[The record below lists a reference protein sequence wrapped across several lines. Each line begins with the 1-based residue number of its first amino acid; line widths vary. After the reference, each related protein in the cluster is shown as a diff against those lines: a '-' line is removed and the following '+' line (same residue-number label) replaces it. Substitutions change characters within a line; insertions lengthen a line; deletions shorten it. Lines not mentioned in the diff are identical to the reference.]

1 MQVEGYIS
9 ELLYDNDCVI
19 VPDFGGFIGN
29 YAPAKIDPVKHLFEP
44 PHKNILFNKGL
55 TQNDGLLANYISNK
69 QQVSYTA
76 ALNVLTDEVKRYRD
90 ELKQNKRLALDNIGV
105 LLLDEH
111 DNLIFQPDDKV
122 NYLPEA
128 FGLSSFFHLPVTT
141 EKEEKESNVVLLH
154 KERSRLRP
162 YAIAAAIGA
171 LIASSFWFTMQET
184 NLKVNYSS
192 LNVFAKKEAK
202 QYAFSSAPNSINLIK
217 VAPQDSLPFVIA
229 QPKASLADIASSNYH
244 IVAGCFRYLENAQT
258 LVGELQH
265 KNVEAA
271 IIGKNPQGLYI
282 VGCGKYSSYNEAES
296 HLDTFRKS
304 VQADAWVFGKK

>member
-9 ELLYDNDCVI
+9 ELLYDHDCVI

-69 QQVSYTA
+69 QQVSYSA
-76 ALNVLTDEVKRYRD
+76 ALNVLTDEVRRYRA
-90 ELKQNKRLALDNIGV
+90 ELKQSKRLTLDNIGV
-105 LLLDEH
+105 LLMDEH
-111 DNLIFQPDDKV
+111 DNLIFQPDEKV

-128 FGLSSFFHLPVTT
+128 FGLSSFFHLPVSAEEKT
-141 EKEEKESNVVLLH
+141 EKESVVVQLH
-154 KERSRLRP
+154 KERSRLKP
-162 YAIAAAIGA
+162 YAVAAAIGA
-171 LIASSFWFTMQET
+171 LIASTFWFTMQEG
-184 NLKVNYSS
+184 NWKVNYSS
-192 LNVFAKKEAK
+192 LNIFAKKEAK
-202 QYAFSSAPNSINLIK
+202 QYTRSSNIDLTKIAAPTDSI
-217 VAPQDSLPFVIA
+217 SFVIR
-229 QPKASLADIASSNYH
+229 QPKATLADITASQYH

-258 LVGELQH
+258 LVGQLQH
-265 KNVEAA
+265 KNVEAS

-282 VGCGKYSSYNEAES
+282 VGCGKFSSYSEAES
-296 HLDTFRKS
+296 HLDTFRKN